1 MNKKHFA
8 VLGSALAALVGLTSA
23 NADDPLITLD
33 GTGVRVIEI
42 PQPEGDPVIAGEK
55 EFTFTGARLNEDG
68 SVEGAFSQVSSY
80 CADAEGN
87 YDPSCELR
95 NKGVL
100 EAEVVGDVTC
110 LTGDPETGA
119 VWFAVQITEADD
131 DPRFTAAQNQQSAGE
146 VAAGRKILVGRLSPS
161 RDENGEKNAFLDE
174 ASLFYAPRLVALP
187 NVAPE
192 GSYVPVNDM
201 DAWEDALDGP
211 VTPANACVHGDAF
224 FLNVAVAQ
232 VEPDNMLRFLQKK
245 SLKPH
250 GQDIDGRYPLP
261 RSAPSA
267 EAIQLSELNFRLYRS
282 DLNGF
287 TSPDSMGN
295 PMVLY
300 HKPCYPGQPNLDAMC
315 TVPFLL

>member
-8 VLGSALAALVGLTSA
+8 ILGSALAALVGLTSA

-33 GTGVRVIEI
+33 GTGIRVIEI

-100 EAEVVGDVTC
+100 DAEVAGDVTC

-146 VAAGRKILVGRLSPS
+146 VAAGRRIMVGRLSPS
-161 RDENGEKNAFLDE
+161 RDENGEASAYLDE
-174 ASLFYAPRLVALP
+174 ASIFYAPRLVALP

-192 GSYVPVNDM
+192 GSYALVNDM

-211 VTPANACVHGDAF
+211 VTPANACLHGDAY
-224 FLNVAVAQ
+224 FLKVGVAQ
-232 VEPDNMLRFLQKK
+232 VEADNMLRFLQKK

-250 GQDIDGRYPLP
+250 GQEIDGRYPLP
-261 RSAPSA
+261 RSASA
-267 EAIQLSELNFRLYRS
+267 AGAIQLSAINFQLSLVDIR
-282 DLNGF
+282 GM
-287 TSPDSMGN
+287 TG
-295 PMVLY
+295 
-300 HKPCYPGQPNLDAMC
+300 K
-315 TVPFLL
+315 

>member
-8 VLGSALAALVGLTSA
+8 ILGSALAALVGLTSA
-23 NADDPLITLD
+23 NADDPLITLE

-87 YDPSCELR
+87 YDPSCALG

-100 EAEVVGDVTC
+100 DAEVAGDVTC

-146 VAAGRKILVGRLSPS
+146 VAAGRRIMVGRLSPS
-161 RDENGEKNAFLDE
+161 SRENGQTNVLLDE

-250 GQDIDGRYPLP
+250 GQEIDGRFPLP
-261 RSAPSA
+261 RSSSSA
-267 EAIQLSELNFRLYRS
+267 EAIQLSEFNFRLYRS
-282 DLNGF
+282 DLNCSHFNSGME
-287 TSPDSMGN
+287 SPSRLR
-295 PMVLY
+295 VEARVSVA
-300 HKPCYPGQPNLDAMC
+300 PNLQQCAFC
-315 TVPFLL
+315 Y